1 MPFQNPIILTE
12 IKEPCSMMA
21 FPFVHPEETATSEF
35 HRDVSAS
42 LTSMLFPDLV
52 KEVFSGPSLAT

>member
-1 MPFQNPIILTE
+1 
-12 IKEPCSMMA
+12 MMA

-42 LTSMLFPDLV
+42 LTSMLFTDLV
-52 KEVFSGPSLAT
+52 KEVFLGPSLPA